1 MAKKNKKKFN
11 FKHRNAAP
19 RNATPRAPRAPRTDA
34 ETSTHRLGYTA
45 AGAAG
50 TALLGSFL
58 ARQGWAPKTIAG
70 ALTAVGAGLAWKGD
84 SSTVK
89 SMGAGTM
96 SAAGSQLALMMI
108 DDHASKPAA
117 VAQVA
122 SAKKPANADGLPA
135 GALENAFER
144 ARERLALVAGEHEAI
159 A

>member
-1 MAKKNKKKFN
+1 VKKKKHK
-11 FKHRNAAP
+11 FKHRNAAGPP
-19 RNATPRAPRAPRTDA
+19 RVPRAPRAGKAGD
-34 ETSTHRLGYTA
+34 ENSMHRLGYTA

-84 SSTVK
+84 GSTIK
-89 SMGAGTM
+89 SVGAGTM

-108 DDHASKPAA
+108 DDRDRPAA
-117 VAQVA
+117 APKVAT
-122 SAKKPANADGLPA
+122 KKPANADELPP
-135 GALENAFER
+135 GALESAFER
-144 ARERLALVAGEHEAI
+144 ARERLALAGAEDMA